1 MSVGEFE
8 EPASGAPRVFSRSA
22 TGLVRE
28 ASLRDVLAFNVN
40 MQNVVIGVIFSLL
53 LIPPLYPAA
62 NIYASTLIALAAA
75 VPVSLVYAKLSAAY
89 PRSGGDYVFVSRIVH
104 PAIAFMS
111 NFSYCVWGTFYIGV
125 SGVFLGVYG
134 VAPLLRVL
142 GRV

>member
-1 MSVGEFE
+1 M
-8 EPASGAPRVFSRSA
+8 
-22 TGLVRE
+22 
-28 ASLRDVLAFNVN
+28 
-40 MQNVVIGVIFSLL
+40 
-53 LIPPLYPAA
+53 
-62 NIYASTLIALAAA
+62 
-75 VPVSLVYAKLSAAY
+75 PVSLVYAKLSAAY

-142 GRV
+142 GAYECSTRIADAGNWFARDTGSSSWPSRSSRSSP